1 MMEVLECTPESAV
14 VWQKFLAESNN
25 GTLFHD
31 LDFLGYHAA
40 GKFQTRHLMF
50 YSEGRLVALLPAA
63 ATDGRILKSPY
74 GASVGGPVLPPGQPA
89 LETAELVHRVK
100 QYAVD
105 SGLEGIEMRIAPP
118 FYSCDSDDHLGFALL
133 AGGFQLVRRHLCHV
147 IPLPGDPERVLER
160 CTRSKLRDIRIG
172 LRRGLQPGEV
182 SGSRL
187 PDFYRV
193 LSASRARLGA
203 VPTHSQEQLAD
214 LFRRVPAAL
223 RLFLCEVDGQTAAG
237 ILVFVLNRRVAYTFY
252 IDQDE
257 AFKALRP
264 TATLLMHVAQQMARE
279 GFAYLDLG
287 PTTFDDLS
295 FNTGLATFKEEFGA
309 RGHCRDTWRWQ
320 V

>member
-1 MMEVLECTPESAV
+1 MTNTSSASHKRYFFE
-14 VWQKFLAESNN
+14 KF
-25 GTLFHD
+25 
-31 LDFLGYHAA
+31 
-40 GKFQTRHLMF
+40 
-50 YSEGRLVALLPAA
+50 
-63 ATDGRILKSPY
+63 
-74 GASVGGPVLPPGQPA
+74 
-89 LETAELVHRVK
+89 
-100 QYAVD
+100 
-105 SGLEGIEMRIAPP
+105 GL
-118 FYSCDSDDHLGFALL
+118 S
-133 AGGFQLVRRHLCHV
+133 
-147 IPLPGDPERVLER
+147 ERVLER